1 MIIVSQDKMSIYNF
15 NNVNLIKVIDDGRII
30 SFDNT
35 YQYNSGV
42 IGDLLGQYKTE
53 ERAKEVLHEI
63 IDRYTNWE
71 NLKAGQPDGICSPK
85 YEMPK
90 E

>member
-35 YQYNSGV
+35 Y
-42 IGDLLGQYKTE
+42 
-53 ERAKEVLHEI
+53 R
-63 IDRYTNWE
+63 
-71 NLKAGQPDGICSPK
+71 
-85 YEMPK
+85 
-90 E
+90 

>member
-1 MIIVSQDKMSIYNF
+1 MII
-15 NNVNLIKVIDDGRII
+15 L
-30 SFDNT
+30 
-35 YQYNSGV
+35 

>member
-1 MIIVSQDKMSIYNF
+1 MIIVSQDKTKLFNF

-35 YQYNSGV
+35 YQYNSDV

-53 ERAKEVLHEI
+53 ERAKEVLQEI
-63 IDRYTNWE
+63 INKYSEYSVDE
-71 NLKAGQPDGICSPK
+71 CSAVTVFPK
-85 YEMPK
+85 VYIMP
-90 E
+90 EE

>member
-1 MIIVSQDKMSIYNF
+1 MIIVSQDKTKLFNF

-35 YQYNSGV
+35 YQYNSDV

-53 ERAKEVLHEI
+53 ERAKEVLQEI
-63 IDRYTNWE
+63 VNKYRQFNVDNNQAITT
-71 NLKAGQPDGICSPK
+71 IPK
-85 YEMPK
+85 VYEMPK